1 MTKKICSI
9 FLCLTLILQ
18 ALPVFAD
25 ATPEVISHALYD
37 SSNVQLS
44 LMSAGNRAK
53 FEMTLTDAGVKTNE
67 IANKE
72 AIDIISLSGCFGS
85 SPTISKRELLSSGSE
100 ALSYK
105 LTFDQ
110 VVYTGGSPSI
120 SFRIKYRG
128 TAYTSNTITLKI
140 DECNIAGEKGV
151 ETATDSSGNTT
162 YTVPAP
168 PIDINRSSIQPVK
181 AGEEFDVELL
191 LKNRGQTSAV
201 NPVVSVSTSGDIY
214 AVGSSVSYIPDIKAG
229 ATHKLKV
236 RFRAEEK
243 IAMASQQITVTV
255 KYTYNSGTQG
265 KTNGE
270 ETAVVTVPAVVQNTT
285 GSPVMQVTRG
295 NIAPIEADKEVVIP
309 VTVKNL
315 GDIAAKDV
323 VINITSDDGLM
334 VTSSVTDL
342 LGDIP
347 EKSQKNI
354 NIYVKT
360 VKEISDNYKNL
371 NIDLKYNY
379 LLNKENQS
387 GESSVKFP
395 IQLVPNNKDASAPLI
410 QLTHSGIGGVL
421 DANTSFSFIVTAKN
435 IGHDEI
441 LNSVLNIEGTEDII
455 ITPSTASFAFNGLK
469 PGESKSFTVKAKTV
483 KKITSASQTINAE
496 LKYSYKSD
504 KSYTSGNEALKIH
517 AVLNYEKEEEKMKSS
532 TPNVII
538 ENYSYGTSS
547 VPTGENFVLDIGF
560 KNKGSV
566 PVQNLTMTLE
576 PSEAIAIT
584 TGTNTFYYDN
594 IAAGAGGRQKIQMYA
609 LPNSDK
615 SSSNVSVTFK
625 YEYVSDKQRS
635 EATSTQSVSI
645 PLYKPD
651 LMEFTP
657 PTMQTPGIVGE
668 EYPFSVEYINKGKGE
683 VCNVRAEILGDVET
697 VQRVQNLGNFEAGK
711 SGNIN
716 FIVKPDMPGK
726 NDVSIKITY
735 EDANLKQ
742 KERIFNLSYE
752 AEEDMP
758 VDYEEDFSAEEEEPS
773 GGWKKPAAI
782 GGGIAA
788 AVIAAIIIIRKR
800 KKKKDS
806 FKVNWEDQN

>member
-1 MTKKICSI
+1 MSKKICSI
-9 FLCLTLILQ
+9 ILSLILILQ
-18 ALPVFAD
+18 ALPAFAD
-25 ATPEVISHALYD
+25 AAPEVVSHALYD

-44 LMSAGNRAK
+44 LMSTGERAK
-53 FEMTLTDAGVKTNE
+53 FEMTINDSGVKTNE

-72 AIDIISLSGCFGS
+72 AIDVISLAGCFGS
-85 SPTISKRELLSSGSE
+85 SPTVSKRELLSSGSE
-100 ALSYK
+100 PLNYK

-110 VVYTGGSPSI
+110 VVYTGGNPVI
-120 SFRIKYRG
+120 SFKIKYRG
-128 TAYTSNTITLKI
+128 TAYTSDTVTLRI
-140 DECNIAGEKGV
+140 DECNIAGEGDV
-151 ETATDSSGNTT
+151 ITSTDSSGNTT

-168 PIDINRSSIQPVK
+168 PIDINRGEMKTVEP
-181 AGEEFDVELL
+181 GEEFEVELL
-191 LKNRGQTSAV
+191 LKNRGVTSALD
-201 NPVVSVSTSGDIY
+201 PVVNISASGDIY
-214 AVGSSVSYIPDIKAG
+214 PAGSSSYYVPDIKAG

-243 IAMASQQITVTV
+243 IATASQQFTVTV
-255 KYTYNSGTQG
+255 KYQYNSGSQG
-265 KTNGE
+265 KTNSE
-270 ETAVVTVPAVVQNTT
+270 ETSMITVPAKVQNTT
-285 GSPVMQVTRG
+285 GSPVIQITRG
-295 NIAPIEADKEVVIP
+295 NLAPLEADKTAVVP

-315 GDIAAKDV
+315 GDIDAKDV
-323 VINITSDDGLM
+323 VVNITSDDGLM

-347 EKSQKNI
+347 AKSQKNF
-354 NIYVKT
+354 NIDVKT
-360 VKEISDNYKNL
+360 VKDISDNYKNL
-371 NIDLKYNY
+371 NVEIKYNY
-379 LLNKENQS
+379 LLNRETQN

-395 IQLVPNNKDASAPLI
+395 IQLVPNNKDSSAPLI
-410 QLTHSGIGGVL
+410 QLTYSGLGGTL
-421 DANTSFSFIVTAKN
+421 NANSSFSFTITAKN
-435 IGHDEI
+435 TGREEI
-441 LNSVLNIEGTEDII
+441 LNSMLNIEGSEDII
-455 ITPSTASFAFNGLK
+455 ITPSTSSFAFNGLK
-469 PGESKSFTVKAKTV
+469 PGESKSFTVRAKTV
-483 KKITSASQTINAE
+483 KKLTSASQTLNAE
-496 LKYSYKSD
+496 LKYNYKSD
-504 KSYTSGNEALKIH
+504 KTYSSGNESLKIH
-517 AVLNYEKEEEKMKSS
+517 TALNYEKEDEKMKSS

-547 VPTGENFVLDIGF
+547 IPTGENFILEIGF

-584 TGTNTFYYDN
+584 TGTNTFYYEN
-594 IAAGAGGRQKIQMYA
+594 IGAGQGGVQKIQMYA

-615 SSSNVSVTFK
+615 SSSTVNVNFK
-625 YEYVSDKQRS
+625 YEYVADKQRS

-668 EYPFSVEYINKGKGE
+668 DYPFSIEYVNKGKGE
-683 VCNVRAEILGDVET
+683 VCNVRAELLGDVDT
-697 VQRVQNLGNFEAGK
+697 VQRIQNLGNFEAGK

-716 FIVKPDMPGK
+716 FIVKPTMPGK
-726 NDVSIKITY
+726 NEVSVKITY

-742 KERIFNLSYE
+742 KERIFNLSYD
-752 AEEDMP
+752 ADEEML
-758 VDYEEDFSAEEEEPS
+758 EDFGEDFDMEEEKPS
-773 GGWKKPAAI
+773 GTWKKPAAI

-806 FKVNWEDQN
+806 FKVNWED